1 MVIFMNIYFMYTFV
15 QHWFD
20 AVKSVATVGMTFHFL
35 LYSSSHYSVLPLH
48 CHLYIVLKPAIVYK
62 VTYWNFSRDG
72 NMVTFAK
79 LRGNRY
85 CRSNESINFL
95 RVLPLSRSAC
105 LSVNACITAVCLFGP
120 AACLY
125 ANRLSACQQAPVCQ
139 PSVCMPSVCLTVSSR
154 LSVCQSP
161 VCLLGTCLY
170 VSRLSASQPSCLSA
184 TCLYIASLSIRRLS
198 VC

>member
-1 MVIFMNIYFMYTFV
+1 
-15 QHWFD
+15 
-20 AVKSVATVGMTFHFL
+20 
-35 LYSSSHYSVLPLH
+35 
-48 CHLYIVLKPAIVYK
+48 
-62 VTYWNFSRDG
+62 
-72 NMVTFAK
+72 MVTFAK

-139 PSVCMPSVCLTVSSR
+139 PSVCMPSVCLTVCQPFVC
-154 LSVCQSP
+154 LSVACLPAWHMSICQPSVSQPAILSISHLSVYRQPVHQAP
-161 VCLLGTCLY
+161 VCLLAG
-170 VSRLSASQPSCLSA
+170 CLSA
-184 TCLYIASLSIRRLS
+184 CSCLPAVHLTDLCLTGEPVFSRRLQLQRYRQRS
-198 VC
+198 GRD